1 MNSLPLYPTILADI
15 IGSFTIIVLS
25 FLSLRYANL
34 LTRKQPDNFIWGFL
48 YYLSFAL
55 ALFAISRAAGHIVK
69 QFLLISGNKAIW
81 KNISPFSGGFN
92 TLMMISV
99 SAVTIYYHKG
109 VEVFRLVEDHARKL
123 EIANRQRINAANEMI
138 RMNLHLEEIV
148 EERTA
153 ELSASEKKFRQ
164 FFENSK
170 DMVYFC
176 DSGGQISDI
185 NESGLHMM
193 GYDTLPE
200 NSLNI
205 HSFFKDEDAL
215 EEYLLSLYQNGY
227 VRDYEIEMKK
237 KDGSICNVLLTAVAI
252 RNDQGRMVGCE
263 GIAKDLTNLKNMTAK
278 LVSQEKMASVGQLA
292 AGIAHEINTPLGII
306 LGYAQL
312 MQDDFAEGS
321 EEMENLKVIERQTKA
336 CRKIVADLLKF
347 SRQTGGSRQDLNLN
361 DVVEEVLSVTEHTL
375 NLDHVYVT
383 KNLAQSLPPVVG
395 DAGKIRQVFFN
406 IINNAHHA
414 MEDGGTLTVSTA
426 YEEES
431 GMVLVTF
438 RDTGEGI
445 PEEVQKRIFDPF
457 FTTKSVGKGTGL
469 GLSVSYG
476 IIEEHGGTIT
486 IESPVQDEESDA
498 LAPGTAVHIRI
509 PVAKES
515 PVLND
520 EKSTPHN
527 HFHVLRGGR
536 DG

>member
-15 IGSFTIIVLS
+15 IGSFIIIVLS
-25 FLSLRYANL
+25 FLSLRYAYL
-34 LTRKQPDNFIWGFL
+34 LTCKQPEHFIWGFL
-48 YYLSFAL
+48 YYLSLAL

-69 QFLLISGNKAIW
+69 QFLLISDNKAIW

-99 SAVTIYYHKG
+99 SAVTIYYHKV
-109 VEVFRLVEDHARKL
+109 VEVFRLLENNARELK
-123 EIANRQRINAANEMI
+123 IANRQRINAANELV
-138 RMNLHLEEIV
+138 RMNMNLEEIV
-148 EERTA
+148 EDRTT
-153 ELSASEKKFRQ
+153 ELSQSEKKFRQ

-176 DSGGQISDI
+176 ESGGLISDI

-193 GYDTLPE
+193 GYDTLPDE
-200 NSLNI
+200 HLNI

-215 EEYLLSLYQNGY
+215 EEYLLSLHQNGF
-227 VRDYEIEMKK
+227 VRDFEIEMKK
-237 KDGSICNVLLTAVAI
+237 QDGSICTVLLTANAI
-252 RNDQGRMVGCE
+252 RNEQGQMNGCE
-263 GIAKDLTNLKNMTAK
+263 GIAKDLTNLKTMTAK

-312 MQDDFAEGS
+312 MQDDFQEES
-321 EEMENLKVIERQTKA
+321 EEMESLLVIERQTKA

-361 DVVEEVLSVTEHTL
+361 DLVNEVVSVTEHTL
-375 NLDHVYVT
+375 NLDHVQV
-383 KNLAQSLPPVVG
+383 NRILAESLPSVVG

-414 MEDGGTLTVSTA
+414 MEDGGILTIITA
-426 YEEES
+426 FVEKI

-438 RDTGEGI
+438 KDTGKGI
-445 PEEVQKRIFDPF
+445 PKEIQGRIFDPF

-469 GLSVSYG
+469 GMSVTYG

-486 IESPVQDEESDA
+486 IESPVQDPESHETV
-498 LAPGTAVHIRI
+498 PGTAMHLRI
-509 PVAKES
+509 PVAKEA
-515 PVLND
+515 PV
-520 EKSTPHN
+520 
-527 HFHVLRGGR
+527 VQ
-536 DG
+536 

>member
-15 IGSFTIIVLS
+15 FGSFIIIVLS

-48 YYLSFAL
+48 YYLSLAL

-69 QFLLISGNKAIW
+69 QFLLISDNKAIW

-109 VEVFRLVEDHARKL
+109 VEVFRLVENNARKL
-123 EIANRQRINAANEMI
+123 KIANKQRINAANEMI

-153 ELSASEKKFRQ
+153 ELSQSEKKFRQ

-176 DSGGQISDI
+176 GSGGLISDI
-185 NESGLHMM
+185 NDSGLDMM
-193 GYDTLPE
+193 GYDALPDE
-200 NSLNI
+200 NLNI

-215 EEYLLSLYQNGY
+215 EEYLLSLHQNGY
-227 VRDYEIEMKK
+227 VRDFEIEMKK

-252 RNDQGRMVGCE
+252 RNEYGDMTGCE
-263 GIAKDLTNLKNMTAK
+263 GIAKDLTNLKIMTAK

-312 MQDDFAEGS
+312 MQDDFPEES
-321 EEMENLKVIERQTKA
+321 ENKENLMVIERQTKA

-347 SRQTGGSRQDLNLN
+347 SRQTGGAKQDLNLN
-361 DVVEEVLSVTEHTL
+361 DVVNEVLSVTEHTL
-375 NLDHVYVT
+375 NLDHIEV
-383 KNLAQSLPPVVG
+383 KRILAESLPPVVG

-414 MEDGGTLTVSTA
+414 MEDGGTLTVITRF
-426 YEEES
+426 EEES

-438 RDTGEGI
+438 KDTGEGI
-445 PEEVQKRIFDPF
+445 PKEIQKRIFDPF
-457 FTTKSVGKGTGL
+457 FTTKSVGRGTGL

-486 IESPVQDEESDA
+486 IESPVQDPKSHKSIS
-498 LAPGTAVHIRI
+498 GTAMHFRL
-509 PVAKES
+509 PVATES
-515 PVLND
+515 PVVND
-520 EKSTPHN
+520 E
-527 HFHVLRGGR
+527 
-536 DG
+536 

>member
-15 IGSFTIIVLS
+15 IGSFIIIVLS
-25 FLSLRYANL
+25 FLSLRYAYL
-34 LTRKQPDNFIWGFL
+34 LTCRQPDHFIWGFL
-48 YYLSFAL
+48 YYLSLAL

-69 QFLLISGNKAIW
+69 QFLLITNNKAIW

-99 SAVTIYYHKG
+99 SAVTIYYHKV
-109 VEVFRLVEDHARKL
+109 VEVFRLLENNAAKL
-123 EIANRQRINAANEMI
+123 KIANKQRINAANEMI

-148 EERTA
+148 EERTT
-153 ELSASEKKFRQ
+153 ELSQSEKKFRQ

-176 DSGGQISDI
+176 DSEGFISDI
-185 NESGLHMM
+185 NDSGLDMM

-200 NSLNI
+200 EQLNI

-215 EEYLLSLYQNGY
+215 QEYMFSIHQNGF
-227 VRDYEIEMKK
+227 VRDFEIEMKK
-237 KDGSICNVLLTAVAI
+237 RDGCICTVLLTANAI
-252 RNDQGRMVGCE
+252 RDEDGQIIGCE
-263 GIAKDLTNLKNMTAK
+263 GIAKDLTNLKTMTAK

-306 LGYAQL
+306 LGYSQL
-312 MQDDFAEGS
+312 MQDDFPEES
-321 EEMENLKVIERQTKA
+321 EEMDNLLVIERQTKA

-361 DVVEEVLSVTEHTL
+361 EVVNEVLSVTEHTL
-375 NLDHVYVT
+375 NLDHIQV
-383 KNLAQSLPPVVG
+383 NRSLAESLPSVVG

-414 MEDGGTLTVSTA
+414 MEKGGTLTVITA
-426 YEEES
+426 LEEKN

-438 RDTGEGI
+438 KDTGEGI
-445 PEEVQKRIFDPF
+445 PEEIQRRIFDPF

-476 IIEEHGGTIT
+476 IIEEHGGIIT
-486 IESPVQDEESDA
+486 IESPVQDPESHETV
-498 LAPGTAVHIRI
+498 PGTAMHIRF
-509 PVAKES
+509 PVGKES
-515 PVLND
+515 PVVND
-520 EKSTPHN
+520 E
-527 HFHVLRGGR
+527 
-536 DG
+536 